1 MNQPR
6 VNRQISDA
14 DKTTKVPDTSPFYF
28 KIVKELI
35 WCTLRESNVESSK
48 NTLSFYLKKMLEDHK
63 HLYNST
69 NSRFGRNNV
78 LKNLVSIHLNIL
90 TELWLSELQNE

>member
-1 MNQPR
+1 M
-6 VNRQISDA
+6 
-14 DKTTKVPDTSPFYF
+14 
-28 KIVKELI
+28 
-35 WCTLRESNVESSK
+35 ESSK

-69 NSRFGRNNV
+69 SSRIGRNNV

-90 TELWLSELQNE
+90 TELWLSDLQNE

>member
-6 VNRQISDA
+6 VSRQISDA
-14 DKTTKVPDTSPFYF
+14 DKTTKVPDNSPFYF
-28 KIVKELI
+28 KMVRELI
-35 WCTLRESNVESSK
+35 WCTLRESNVESNK
-48 NTLSFYLKKMLEDHK
+48 NTSSFYLKKVLEDHK

-69 NSRFGRNNV
+69 SSRIGRNNV

-90 TELWLSELQNE
+90 TELWFSELQNE

>member
-6 VNRQISDA
+6 VNQQFSDA
-14 DKTTKVPDTSPFYF
+14 DKTTKVPDNSPFYL
-28 KIVKELI
+28 ELI

-48 NTLSFYLKKMLEDHK
+48 NTLSFYLKKVLEDHK

-69 NSRFGRNNV
+69 SSRIGRNNV
-78 LKNLVSIHLNIL
+78 LIHD
-90 TELWLSELQNE
+90 